1 MKCCSVKQMAGL
13 PFVYLPA
20 VTNSDNQYNQFFIF
34 YANDDPVIANAVSP
48 ELAKLGSLEGFPET
62 SWIVKS
68 GKPVSEKDEEFAG
81 MLGVEFV
88 QLTLSRPG
96 KLNVPGHTGP

>member
-1 MKCCSVKQMAGL
+1 
-13 PFVYLPA
+13 
-20 VTNSDNQYNQFFIF
+20 
-34 YANDDPVIANAVSP
+34 
-48 ELAKLGSLEGFPET
+48 
-62 SWIVKS
+62 
-68 GKPVSEKDEEFAG
+68 